1 MNEVPNQTELATIG
15 DIGPPPE
22 APPVNPL
29 LIVHRALRG
38 RYIIVFLCAAV
49 IGVGGA
55 AAGWLATKPT
65 YSSQGWI
72 RAFPRQPR
80 VLYETEE
87 NMVLPGFDAFV
98 RSQVDLL
105 RSRRVI
111 DLALAEQ
118 SLRDAGWPAPPAGV
132 QRMID
137 SLQVGAERG
146 SELISVAVT
155 DQDPVLAQAAAN
167 GVLNAFMRYQEEQD
181 GLSVTDR
188 ERRLRDNQRVLT
200 AELRTIRE
208 SIARA
213 ADKFGGGDP
222 RVLLEAR
229 TSQLTRIDAII
240 ADPSLAA
247 VTGTAG
253 SVALPIAPPESLTLD
268 QLASVDGRLRG
279 LIDQRDAIEAELLTA
294 SRRLG
299 PEHREIRTLKQ
310 TLETAQDLV
319 KARADEV
326 RATLIASNPAASNAG
341 GTPSSA
347 IGNQGAPAP
356 SQPPEPAPSPQDQ
369 YTSVRERLA
378 GEIREL
384 SRIEVEVEG
393 LRDREA
399 ETQKR
404 LADTN
409 KALEVIRVED
419 EIIRGGRLR
428 IQQRAATPLQPTKDR
443 RAPLAAAGF
452 MSGAGSVV
460 AAFVGFSLLRRR
472 VRYADDLESGPQ
484 TVPLIGVVPDARR
497 ADDMTKESI
506 SLALHHVRN
515 SLLMF
520 RKPGHQ
526 GGSVYLVT
534 SAIQGEGK
542 TTLGIALGASFA
554 QAGLSVTLVDFDF
567 VGRGMTRELGLDQ
580 RPGVA
585 EAIDSGSI
593 QNDIYPTHLP
603 MLSAMPAGGR
613 DKEHAHRLTV
623 EMIQPIIEKLR
634 KRSEIVIIDSGPML
648 GSLEV
653 GLLAQVCDVLVL
665 VSARGTSNVL
675 VNAAIERARRICRGG
690 IAMVFN
696 RADSQDLSTSASY
709 SSIRSRIDVAGTAR
723 TYSDR
728 GRLARLLTAADK
740 PNDTP
745 PLNGTSTPPNSR
757 DAND

>member
-1 MNEVPNQTELATIG
+1 MNEAPNQNELAMIG
-15 DIGPPPE
+15 DAGPPPE

-38 RYIIVFLCAAV
+38 RYIIVMLCAAV
-49 IGVGGA
+49 IGVCGA
-55 AAGWLATKPT
+55 AAGWFATKPT

-155 DQDPVLAQAAAN
+155 DKDPVLAQAAAN

-188 ERRLRDNQRVLT
+188 ERKLRENQRILT

-229 TSQLTRIDAII
+229 TSDLIRLDAII
-240 ADPSLAA
+240 ADPVLAA
-247 VTGTAG
+247 TNVNGG
-253 SVALPIAPPESLTLD
+253 PVALPAAPPESLTLE
-268 QLASVDGRLRG
+268 QLAGIDGRLRG
-279 LIDQRDAIEAELLTA
+279 LIDQRDSIEAELRTA
-294 SRRLG
+294 QRRLG
-299 PEHREIRTLKQ
+299 PEHREIRGLKQ
-310 TLETAQDLV
+310 TLETAEDLV
-319 KARADEV
+319 STRAEEV
-326 RATLIASNPAASNAG
+326 RKMLIAANPASSRPAENST
-341 GTPSSA
+341 TPPGA
-347 IGNQGAPAP
+347 DTTGAQAQPAAPALTL
-356 SQPPEPAPSPQDQ
+356 QEQTAAR
-369 YTSVRERLA
+369 RERISN
-378 GEIREL
+378 EIREL

-428 IQQRAATPLQPTKDR
+428 IQQRAAIPLQPTKDR
-443 RAPLAAAGF
+443 RVPLAAAGF
-452 MSGAGSVV
+452 LSGAGGVV
-460 AAFVGFSLLRRR
+460 AVFVGVSLLRRR
-472 VRYADDLESGPQ
+472 VRYADDLETGPQ
-484 TVPLIGVVPDARR
+484 AVPLIGVVPDARG
-497 ADDMTKESI
+497 ADELTKENI

-520 RKPGHQ
+520 RKPGQQ
-526 GGSVYLVT
+526 GGNVYLVT

-567 VGRGMTRELGLDQ
+567 VGKGMTRELGLDQ

-585 EAIDSGSI
+585 EAIEAHAIDG
-593 QNDIYPTHLP
+593 DIYPTHVP
-603 MLSAMPAGGR
+603 GLSAMPCGGR

-623 EMIQPIIEKLR
+623 EMIQPLIARLR
-634 KRSEIVIIDSGPML
+634 TRSEIVIIDSGPML

-653 GLLAQVCDVLVL
+653 GLLAQVCDVLLL

-675 VNAAIERARRICRGG
+675 VNAAIERARRICRSG

-696 RADSQDLSTSASY
+696 RAASQDMSTSASY
-709 SSIRSRIDVAGTAR
+709 SSLRSRVDAVGTSR
-723 TYSDR
+723 SYSDR
-728 GRLARLLTAADK
+728 GRLARLLTSAE
-740 PNDTP
+740 TP
-745 PLNGTSTPPNSR
+745 GASSPLNGSSTAPKPR
-757 DAND
+757 DADD